1 VTRKSSLN
9 LLKSLFENGNLKS
22 PFMTHLLSKTLSQIV
37 NEKHQA
43 ASVFEQ
49 HNLDYCCKGKRTL
62 QKACD
67 ENDVPAHLV
76 VKALEN
82 IYSAKANE
90 LDFNCIKLY
99 QLADYIV
106 YTHHNYVKKEVPRI
120 LSWLE
125 NVSAKHGSRHNELY
139 KISELFVDISNEMY
153 HHMEREETILFPR
166 IKLLEQRSFELIPFD
181 HPKPGY
187 LQSHIINLE
196 HEHIDA
202 GKVMAEIKKL
212 TNNYTIPESSCTTF
226 QLLYTSLKAFEVDL
240 HHHVHL
246 ENSILFPKAL
256 VMGKEIRA
264 LSFL

>member
-1 VTRKSSLN
+1 
-9 LLKSLFENGNLKS
+9 
-22 PFMTHLLSKTLSQIV
+22 MTQLLSKTLSQIV

-49 HNLDYCCKGKRTL
+49 YNLDYCCKGKRTL

-67 ENDVPAHLV
+67 ENNVPAKV
-76 VKALEN
+76 VEQALEN

-90 LDFNCIKLY
+90 LDFNSIKLY

-106 YTHHNYVKKEVPRI
+106 YTHHNYVKEEIPRI
-120 LSWLE
+120 LSWWE
-125 NVSAKHGSRHNELY
+125 NVSNKHGSKHTELY
-139 KISELFVDISNEMY
+139 KISELFVDISNEMK
-153 HHMEREETILFPR
+153 HHMEKEETILFPR
-166 IKLLEQRSFELIPFD
+166 IKQLEQRSGDVIPFD

-187 LQSHIINLE
+187 LQSHIFNLE

-202 GKVMAEIKKL
+202 GKVMAEIKEL
-212 TNNYTIPESSCTTF
+212 TNNYTTPENCCTTL
-226 QLLYTSLKAFEVDL
+226 QLLYTSLKAFEIDL

-256 VMGKEIRA
+256 AMGKEIRS
-264 LSFL
+264 LTFI

>member
-1 VTRKSSLN
+1 
-9 LLKSLFENGNLKS
+9 
-22 PFMTHLLSKTLSQIV
+22 MTPLLSKTLSQIV

-49 HNLDYCCKGKRTL
+49 YNLDYCCKGNRSL
-62 QKACD
+62 QDACN
-67 ENDVPAHLV
+67 ENDIPANVV

-106 YTHHNYVKKEVPRI
+106 YTHHNYVKKEIPRI

-125 NVSAKHGSRHNELY
+125 KLSAKHDSRQNELY
-139 KISELFVDISNEMY
+139 KISELFVHISNEMK
-153 HHMEREETILFPR
+153 HHMHTEETILFPR
-166 IKLLEQRSFELIPFD
+166 IKQLEQRNFDLIPFD
-181 HPKPGY
+181 HPKSGY
-187 LQSHIINLE
+187 LQSNIINLK

-212 TNNYTIPESSCTTF
+212 TNNYTAPENSCTTF
-226 QLLYTSLKAFEVDL
+226 QLLYAGLKAFEVDL

-256 VMGKEIRA
+256 AMGKEIRA
-264 LSFL
+264 LAFI